1 MDITIDTRE
10 AIQKLDPTSLD
21 KAIDDA
27 LNSIGRKLIQDVKV
41 YPPPKPTYQQT
52 GTLKRAWTQELER
65 RVLTIGNNVA
75 YGPYVQDDTRQA
87 WMHRGRWRTTR
98 DIAEKRTPDIKR
110 LFEDALQRWARRERD

>member
-10 AIQKLDPTSLD
+10 AIEKLDPASLD

-52 GTLKRAWTQELER
+52 GTLKRGWTQELER

-75 YGPYVQDDTRQA
+75 YGPYVQDDTQQA

-98 DIAEKRTPDIKR
+98 AIAEKRTQDIKR
-110 LFEDALQRWARRERD
+110 LFEHTLERWARR